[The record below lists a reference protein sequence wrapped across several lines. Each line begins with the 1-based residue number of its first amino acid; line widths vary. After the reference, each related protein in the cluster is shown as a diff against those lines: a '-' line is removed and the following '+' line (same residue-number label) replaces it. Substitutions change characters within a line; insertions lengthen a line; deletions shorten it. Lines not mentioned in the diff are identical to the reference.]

1 MVSETGT
8 LEDDLA
14 RAAAAEDAEKS
25 KLSRARI
32 DKYVSKRALLERYDY
47 MVDVPA
53 GPGGTRPNEEGFVT
67 GCDRC
72 GAEFMVKGVLNEVS
86 SSISTSCID
95 LMRFIGTQADRRA
108 CAYHYGRLVTE
119 KLGGIK
125 ERVFSCCP
133 SPGAVT
139 CQLGPHVFRVST
151 SIPLAGPSLTRL
163 EVQDK
168 SIEALHSRIPF
179 IHTSSLSSF
188 RSPTIPPHDIV
199 ALDCELV
206 YTTSGMALARL
217 TVVDSSGLVILDA
230 HVRPHGSV
238 LDLNTR
244 FSGVKQS
251 DVEMAVLDVVGVREE
266 LGKLVGVNT
275 IIVGHG
281 LENDLKALRIVH
293 LTVVDTAIVSP
304 PDSIRFE
311 LY

>member
-1 MVSETGT
+1 M
-8 LEDDLA
+8 
-14 RAAAAEDAEKS
+14 
-25 KLSRARI
+25 
-32 DKYVSKRALLERYDY
+32 
-47 MVDVPA
+47 
-53 GPGGTRPNEEGFVT
+53 
-67 GCDRC
+67 
-72 GAEFMVKGVLNEVS
+72 
-86 SSISTSCID
+86 
-95 LMRFIGTQADRRA
+95 
-108 CAYHYGRLVTE
+108 TE

-139 CQLGPHVFRVST
+139 CQIGPHVFRVCHTTLPRRS
-151 SIPLAGPSLTRL
+151 SLISLDT
-163 EVQDK
+163 QDK

-179 IHTSSLSSF
+179 ISTSSLSSVQ
-188 RSPTIPPHDIV
+188 SPKIPPHDIV

-251 DVEMAVLDVVGVREE
+251 DVEMAVLDVVTVREE

-281 LENDLKALRIVH
+281 LENDLKALRLVH
-293 LTVVDTAIVSP
+293 LTVIDTAIVSGR
-304 PDSIRFE
+304 DSVRRE
-311 LY
+311 SY